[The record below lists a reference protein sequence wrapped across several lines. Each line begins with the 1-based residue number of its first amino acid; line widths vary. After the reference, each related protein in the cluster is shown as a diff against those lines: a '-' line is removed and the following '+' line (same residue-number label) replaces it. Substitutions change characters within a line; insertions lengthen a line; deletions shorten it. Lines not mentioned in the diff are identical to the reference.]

1 MRAQNLL
8 LGRKY
13 GKWSPKIWLGITDSQ
28 SPEELGG
35 SRRILLTLFSL
46 GQNFIIRLMSDLFH
60 ACLMQLSSSE
70 LLWFKQLS
78 SANNGIPGAV
88 VWKRMRVSSFS
99 RGCLDVLEGSSNVLQ
114 DYMWLCDTRMRLR
127 CSLEMVNKQP
137 LILLHVY
144 LISESHKYV

>member
-1 MRAQNLL
+1 MRAWNLL
-8 LGRKY
+8 LGREY
-13 GKWSPKIWLGITDSQ
+13 GKWSPEIWLGVTDSQ

-35 SRRILLTLFSL
+35 LRRILLTLFSL
-46 GQNFIIRLMSDLFH
+46 GLNFIIRLMSDLFQ
-60 ACLMQLSSSE
+60 ACLIQLSSSE
-70 LLWFKQLS
+70 LLWLKHLS
-78 SANNGIPGAV
+78 TANNEIPGAV

-114 DYMWLCDTRMRLR
+114 DYMGLRGTRMRLR

-144 LISESHKYV
+144 LISES

>member
-1 MRAQNLL
+1 MRARNLL
-8 LGRKY
+8 LGREY
-13 GKWSPKIWLGITDSQ
+13 GKWSPKIWLDVTAFQ

-35 SRRILLTLFSL
+35 LRSILLTLFSS
-46 GQNFIIRLMSDLFH
+46 GQNFIMRLMSDLFH
-60 ACLMQLSSSE
+60 ACLIQLPSSE
-70 LLWFKQLS
+70 ILLSKHLS
-78 SANNGIPGAV
+78 SANNEIPGAV
-88 VWKRMRVSSFS
+88 VWKRMRVSSYS

-144 LISESHKYV
+144 LISESYKYV